1 MAWEWLA
8 PAAAIAGT
16 LAGGGITG
24 LVARGTRKHTEKMAR
39 QERQQKRLQEAYLE
53 TLTIINKAGLWAS
66 QVRPPTGKSVNEAIL
81 PSRDEELRAL
91 VLMQMYGS
99 PAVYELFLDHV
110 TAVNRIRKADL
121 MIGRRLSSDGAHLKP
136 DYQEIW
142 DDLEDNLRPAELTK
156 REALVKRI
164 NAELGG

>member
-8 PAAAIAGT
+8 PTAAITGV

-24 LVARGTRKHTEKMAR
+24 LVARGTRKHAEKMAR

-66 QVRPPTGKSVNEAIL
+66 QVRPGVGKSVNDSIL
-81 PSRDEELRAL
+81 PTRDEELRAL

-99 PAVYELFLDHV
+99 PAVYELFVDHV
-110 TAVNRIRKADL
+110 TAVNKVRKADV

-156 REALVKRI
+156 REALVKQI
-164 NAELGG
+164 GDELRG